1 MVSSILPE
9 NERKK
14 IQIYYYGT
22 PSRIF
27 FIHIL
32 GELKTP
38 KKTFQNLMM
47 MMVSS
52 DEDQME
58 MMVESAG
65 PGWDASPSG
74 AYIFTS
80 GKTVV
85 TIQLTNQSR
94 SLEKFVPE
102 HINIVTDQRAMNFK
116 ECDRVSMTSLGSL
129 V

>member
-1 MVSSILPE
+1 
-9 NERKK
+9 
-14 IQIYYYGT
+14 
-22 PSRIF
+22 
-27 FIHIL
+27 
-32 GELKTP
+32 
-38 KKTFQNLMM
+38 MM

>member
-1 MVSSILPE
+1 LVSSILPE

-14 IQIYYYGT
+14 NQIYYYGT
-22 PSRIF
+22 PSRIV

-74 AYIFTS
+74 
-80 GKTVV
+80 V
-85 TIQLTNQSR
+85 Q
-94 SLEKFVPE
+94 
-102 HINIVTDQRAMNFK
+102 
-116 ECDRVSMTSLGSL
+116 
-129 V
+129 